1 MTVHEA
7 PLDHIVQCYLA
18 CEAWIA
24 GNAPSGKLPTSAEL
38 LTQLSPT
45 DRIHPAI
52 AEYDNA
58 AVLDWTHAGLDRVTE
73 AIQGTPTSV
82 IVNGEDST
90 AGHQVSTLEQKAGA
104 SVRHGPR

>member
-7 PLDHIVQCYLA
+7 PLDPIVQCHLV

-24 GNAPSGKLPTSAEL
+24 
-38 LTQLSPT
+38 
-45 DRIHPAI
+45 AI

-58 AVLDWTHAGLDRVTE
+58 AVVDWTRAGLDRVTE
-73 AIQGTPTSV
+73 AIPGAPTSV

-90 AGHQVSTLEQKAGA
+90 VGHQIGRS
-104 SVRHGPR
+104 SR